1 MAGGCFSHQH
11 IVLVGMM
18 GVGKSA
24 VGRTL
29 AAKLDRPLL
38 DTDALVESGPA
49 GPFATSG
56 RWRAKRLSATS
67 NPTCSPTSCRHS
79 NRRWSPPRA
88 AVVLRPENRALL
100 SNPDAHVVWLCA
112 DVHVLLNRV
121 RNGMHR
127 PALDDDPEGTL
138 TRMFEMRA
146 PLYKEVADAIVS
158 VDHRSVGD
166 VTQAVL
172 RCCA

>member
-1 MAGGCFSHQH
+1 MPDCFDNEH
-11 IVLVGMM
+11 IVLIGMM
-18 GVGKSA
+18 GVGKSS
-24 VGRTL
+24 VGRAV
-29 AAKLDRPLL
+29 AAALHRPLL
-38 DTDALVESGPA
+38 DTDVLVEQVA
-49 GPFATSG
+49 GRSVRDIWTEDG
-56 RWRAKRLSATS
+56 ESAF
-67 NPTCSPTSCRHS
+67 RDLEAEVVAEVL
-79 NRRWSPPRA
+79 A
-88 AVVLRPENRALL
+88 ADEPSVVAAAGGVVLRPENRAVLAD
-100 SNPDAHVVWLCA
+100 SHAHVVWLCA
-112 DVHVLLNRV
+112 DVHVLLARV

-138 TRMFEMRA
+138 AQMLDTRE